1 MLTKRSGVC
10 IIVNRKRG
18 KNQHLPRKVAI
29 VTQYLSDEIG
39 IEYGIKKTWRVAL
52 VAPDGEILYSKGL
65 GYYSCVDAQSVA
77 YHSIQKWL
85 IANPEWSGSSLV
97 SRNISQMLGLDGLKE
112 WHCFRLA
119 WGNND
124 PNESY
129 ADAPNGRDLEWK
141 FYFCANGRNQVLLT
155 GSLPA
160 EWWEWDD
167 SHRYHY
173 IQNVME

>member
-1 MLTKRSGVC
+1 M
-10 IIVNRKRG
+10 
-18 KNQHLPRKVAI
+18 
-29 VTQYLSDEIG
+29 TQYWSDEIG
-39 IEYGIKKTWRVAL
+39 IEYGIKKTWRIAL
-52 VAPDGEILYSKGL
+52 VAPDGEILHSKGF
-65 GYYSCVDAQSVA
+65 GYSSSVPAQSVA
-77 YHSIQKWL
+77 YNAIQEFL
-85 IANPEWSGSSLV
+85 ESNPGWTGSSLV
-97 SRNISQMLGLDGLKE
+97 LQDIPQMLGSDRLKQ

-119 WGNND
+119 WGDND
-124 PNESY
+124 PNEPF
-129 ADAPNGRDLEWK
+129 ADSPNGRDLEWK

>member
-1 MLTKRSGVC
+1 M
-10 IIVNRKRG
+10 
-18 KNQHLPRKVAI
+18 A
-29 VTQYLSDEIG
+29 QYLSEEVE
-39 IEYGIKKTWRVAL
+39 IEYGSKKAWRVAL
-52 VAPDGEILYSKGL
+52 IAPDGEILYAKGL
-65 GYYSCVDAQSVA
+65 GYRSSAPARSVA
-77 YHSIQKWL
+77 YNAIEKFLES
-85 IANPEWSGSSLV
+85 NPGWTGSSLV
-97 SRNISQMLGLDGLKE
+97 LADVPQMLGLKRLKQ

-119 WGNND
+119 WGDND
-124 PNESY
+124 PNEPF
-129 ADAPNGRDLEWK
+129 ADSPNGCDLEWK

>member
-1 MLTKRSGVC
+1 M
-10 IIVNRKRG
+10 
-18 KNQHLPRKVAI
+18 A
-29 VTQYLSDEIG
+29 QYLSEEVE
-39 IEYGIKKTWRVAL
+39 IEYGSKKAWRVAL

-65 GYYSCVDAQSVA
+65 GYRSSAPARTIA
-77 YHSIQKWL
+77 YNAIEKFLES
-85 IANPEWSGSSLV
+85 NPGWTGSSLV
-97 SRNISQMLGLDGLKE
+97 LADVPQMLGLKRLKQ

-119 WGNND
+119 WGDND
-124 PNESY
+124 PNEPF
-129 ADAPNGRDLEWK
+129 ADSPNGRDLEWK
-141 FYFCANGRNQVLLT
+141 FYCCANGRNQVLLT